1 MKKTYETPRMT
12 VVLIEHQC
20 ALLQPS
26 SNGDGDKTPPIP
38 GKIAMDLI
46 EQPYNG

>member
-1 MKKTYETPRMT
+1 MKKVYETPRMT

-26 SNGDGDKTPPIP
+26 KGDGDKTPPIP
-38 GKIAMDLI
+38 GKIAMDSI